1 MPLSCCL
8 ASSTVGARLRYQYNT
23 THYAVLRTTNFN
35 CAPFRPCRGET
46 CRLFPSPA
54 RFVKAPL
61 FCFHPINSLSSANTV
76 YVHMKNKKE
85 NNSFFCGGKRGTELS
100 WVDSLRQYS
109 SVILLPFALY
119 ILVPLLFI
127 INTSLKLCYICLMHT
142 FVLYLYEWT
151 FLRKCTVI
159 SSCPPEQKCDQDEH
173 LNLLFK
179 PERIKLPIRYIVVLI
194 NTTVLLVSGGLQGGE
209 DQVVFKSSSN
219 FSAFHHFLTEEVVNI
234 VIKIRK
240 LY

>member
-1 MPLSCCL
+1 MHYGRTRYPLISTTYSCCAAVPRSCCL
-8 ASSTVGARLRYQYNT
+8 ASSAVEARLRYQYNT

-109 SVILLPFALY
+109 SVILLPFTLY
-119 ILVPLLFI
+119 ILVPLLYY
-127 INTSLKLCYICLMHT
+127 KYISQIMLHL
-142 FVLYLYEWT
+142 FNAHL
-151 FLRKCTVI
+151 CTVFVRMNI
-159 SSCPPEQKCDQDEH
+159 S
-173 LNLLFK
+173 
-179 PERIKLPIRYIVVLI
+179 
-194 NTTVLLVSGGLQGGE
+194 E
-209 DQVVFKSSSN
+209 DMYSNQFLSS
-219 FSAFHHFLTEEVVNI
+219 
-234 VIKIRK
+234 
-240 LY
+240 